1 MGIGSAATAL
11 GRRSGTGIGWAV
23 GGTLVAAMVTL
34 GALLTSPAL
43 VPGVVAAV
51 AAIYVAAFHPKA
63 FALLGVVAIALSTLA
78 SAVVGAVAGY
88 IDEAVV
94 LLAVAAFTTRRLV
107 TRGRLVPFP
116 GMLWFG
122 AFVLFGVVSAV
133 VQDVPLAVGAE
144 ALLLITKGLLFAF
157 ALAQLE
163 WTEEDL
169 HVLTRAGV
177 GAFVVLAL
185 TGAVNLLAPGLAA
198 SFSGGVVRTGVGGLP
213 ALTGIFDHPAA
224 YGRFC
229 AIIAVGAM
237 AYGLVVRRSVGNIA
251 LVVGATALAALTFQV
266 KSIVGLLV
274 ALVVIGVR
282 FIRPV
287 TALAALAI
295 GPLVVLAMAPPLA
308 AFVGADV
315 EQYVLQDSARS
326 TLTVGSVDVAGEYF
340 PLGAGFGRYGS
351 FPAGENYSPEYAAR
365 DFDQVY
371 GLGRDENG
379 MFLNDTQWPAII
391 GETGWLGAAAFA
403 LGVVAV
409 LVSLFRRT
417 SSSEPHLVRWIRIT
431 GVGWLVLLLTE
442 SIAGPV
448 FVSAPSYPFV
458 FAAAGIVAAFRDG
471 AREAGI
477 SVRSVPGA
485 LTR

>member
-274 ALVVIGVR
+274 AL
-282 FIRPV
+282 
-287 TALAALAI
+287 
-295 GPLVVLAMAPPLA
+295 AMAPPLA